1 MKINTRNLIRGDKI
15 IWIVLLLLS
24 LLSLLIVYSATGA
37 LAFRQA
43 GGNTFHFLVR
53 QIVFLG
59 LGFVIIVGMVNIVPV
74 RLYSV
79 ISRVLVIVSTGL
91 LMLALGLKFA
101 GMAGDSTGRTLN
113 LGFLSFQPAE
123 LAKLALVIYT
133 AKILGIEQNSTEGLK
148 NAFWKIIIVAGIIC
162 ALISLSNFS
171 TAALLF
177 GTVISMM
184 FVGRIPI
191 RYLLMIF
198 AAAILMVVAIYFMA
212 DKIDHLPSR
221 FGTVRGRIERF
232 IHGDPAAEKGITQAD
247 YAKLAIYEG
256 GFLGK
261 GPGNSDVANYMAAAY
276 NDFIYAII
284 IEEYGIIGGLTLLM
298 LYMILFFRGII
309 IVRKTTRT
317 FPAFLVMGLTV
328 MLVYQAMVNMGVSSG
343 VFPVTGQPLPWVSM
357 GGTSLLFTS
366 MAFGCILSVSYQNQ
380 KDSRLPADTA
390 VQVVVPE
397 EDQEIE

>member
-1 MKINTRNLIRGDKI
+1 MKINTRKLIRGDKI

-59 LGFVIIVGMVNIVPV
+59 LGFVFIVGMVNIVPV

-79 ISRVLVIVSTGL
+79 ISRVLVIVSIGL

-133 AKILGIEQNSTEGLK
+133 AKILGIEQNSEEGLK

-256 GFLGK
+256 GFVGK

>member
-1 MKINTRNLIRGDKI
+1 MQINTRKLIRGDKI
-15 IWIVLLLLS
+15 IWILLLLLS
-24 LLSLLIVYSATGA
+24 MLSLLIVYSATGA

-59 LGFVIIVGMVNIVPV
+59 LGFAIIVTMVNVVPV
-74 RLYSV
+74 RLYSMV
-79 ISRVLVIVSTGL
+79 SRVLVIVSILL
-91 LMLALGLKFA
+91 LMLAMGLKVA

-113 LGFLSFQPAE
+113 LGFFSFQPAE
-123 LAKLALVIYT
+123 FAKLALVIYT
-133 AKILGIEQNSTEGLK
+133 AKILGIEQNSEEGLR
-148 NAFWKIIIVAGIIC
+148 NAFWKILMVSGIIC

-177 GTVISMM
+177 GTVISML
-184 FVGRIPI
+184 FVGRVPI
-191 RYLLMIF
+191 RYLLMVF
-198 AAAILMVVAIYFMA
+198 GAALVLLVAIYFLA

-232 IHGDPAAEKGITQAD
+232 LHGDPAAEKGITQAD

-256 GFLGK
+256 GFIGK

-284 IEEYGIIGGLTLLM
+284 VEEYGLMGGTALLL
-298 LYMILFFRGII
+298 LYMILLFRGII
-309 IVRKTTRT
+309 IVRRTTRT
-317 FPAFLVMGLTV
+317 FPAFLVTGLTL
-328 MLVYQAMVNMGVSSG
+328 MLVFQAMVNMGVSTG

-366 MAFGCILSVSYQNQ
+366 VAFGCILSVSYQNQ
-380 KDSRLPADTA
+380 KDSRMPAEPA
-390 VQVVVPE
+390 VQVVAPD

>member
-284 IEEYGIIGGLTLLM
+284 IEEYGFIGGLTLMM